1 MEKKVQKRRIT
12 TKLGKAMQN
21 AIKGDYERLM
31 EQVRKFD
38 DAELALAYTD
48 KTSDYDNVRGYQQ
61 AVIKTALGIV
71 QDMANVIACYDNDV
85 DWNEWYVINKE
96 KMNI

>member
-1 MEKKVQKRRIT
+1 MEKKVQKMRVT
-12 TKLGKAMQN
+12 SKLGKAMKN

-31 EQVRKFD
+31 EQVQKFD
-38 DAELALAYTD
+38 AAESALDYTD
-48 KTSDYDNVRGYQQ
+48 KPSDYDNVRRYQQ

-85 DWNEWYVINKE
+85 EWNEWYVINKE
-96 KMNI
+96 EMNI

>member
-12 TKLGKAMQN
+12 TKLGKAMQI

-38 DAELALAYTD
+38 DAELSLDHTD
-48 KTSDYDNVRGYQQ
+48 KTSDYWRAGQ
-61 AVIKTALGIV
+61 TAF
-71 QDMANVIACYDNDV
+71 NN
-85 DWNEWYVINKE
+85 
-96 KMNI
+96 